1 MRKLLIGLILVVVIA
16 LAGATYILPTYISNQ
31 ISGRIERSLQT
42 DSVSANI
49 ETSPSFMM
57 LFGQVDN
64 IDIEATNIKLDK
76 VNLNE
81 LSLKGE
87 NIEISVQDLLLARR
101 LVINS
106 ADNLTITGLIDE
118 NNLAQLLA
126 KEVDKISD
134 IAVKIT
140 PDNVEAIE
148 NLMTKEATGKIS
160 FLGQEATINVKGII
174 VVEGKNLL
182 FRITDANTENRLF
195 GKIGISFTK
204 DIFLVST
211 DKLPL
216 EGAKFTRVEQQNGQ
230 VLIEAGIN
238 K

>member
-1 MRKLLIGLILVVVIA
+1 MNLQKLLIGLILVVVIA

-42 DSVSANI
+42 DSVNANI

-140 PDNVEAIE
+140 PDNVEA
-148 NLMTKEATGKIS
+148 TGKIS

>member
-1 MRKLLIGLILVVVIA
+1 MRKLLIGLILVVVIV

-140 PDNVEAIE
+140 PDNVE
-148 NLMTKEATGKIS
+148 TTGKIS

>member
-1 MRKLLIGLILVVVIA
+1 MRKLLIGLILVVVVA

-140 PDNVEAIE
+140 PDNVEA
-148 NLMTKEATGKIS
+148 TGKIS

>member
-42 DSVSANI
+42 DSVNANI

-64 IDIEATNIKLDK
+64 INIEATNIKLDK

-106 ADNLTITGLIDE
+106 ADNLIITGLIDE

-140 PDNVEAIE
+140 PDNV
-148 NLMTKEATGKIS
+148 EATGKIS

>member
-1 MRKLLIGLILVVVIA
+1 MRKLLIGLILVVVVA

-31 ISGRIERSLQT
+31 VSGRIERSLQT
-42 DSVSANI
+42 DSVNANI

-140 PDNVEAIE
+140 PDNVEA
-148 NLMTKEATGKIS
+148 TGKIS

>member
-16 LAGATYILPTYISNQ
+16 LAGAIYILPTYISNQ

-140 PDNVEAIE
+140 PDNVEA
-148 NLMTKEATGKIS
+148 TGKIS

-182 FRITDANTENRLF
+182 FRITDATTENRLF

-204 DIFLVST
+204 DICLVST

>member
-64 IDIEATNIKLDK
+64 IDIEVTNIKLDK

-140 PDNVEAIE
+140 PDNV
-148 NLMTKEATGKIS
+148 EATGKIS

>member
-16 LAGATYILPTYISNQ
+16 LAGVTYILPTYISNQ

-106 ADNLTITGLIDE
+106 ADSLTITGIIDE

-134 IAVKIT
+134 IVVKIT
-140 PDNVEAIE
+140 PDNV
-148 NLMTKEATGKIS
+148 EATGKIS

-182 FRITDANTENRLF
+182 FRITDANTQNSLF

-230 VLIEAGIN
+230 VLIEAGVN

>member
-42 DSVSANI
+42 DSVNANI

-106 ADNLTITGLIDE
+106 DDNLIITGLIDE

-140 PDNVEAIE
+140 PDNV
-148 NLMTKEATGKIS
+148 EATGKIS

>member
-1 MRKLLIGLILVVVIA
+1 MRKLLIGLILVVVVA
-16 LAGATYILPTYISNQ
+16 LAGVTYILPTYISNQ

-140 PDNVEAIE
+140 PDNVEA
-148 NLMTKEATGKIS
+148 TGKIS

-230 VLIEAGIN
+230 VLIEQASISN

>member
-1 MRKLLIGLILVVVIA
+1 LRKLLIGLILVVVIA
-16 LAGATYILPTYISNQ
+16 LAGATYISNQ

-76 VNLNE
+76 VNLNK

-140 PDNVEAIE
+140 PDNV
-148 NLMTKEATGKIS
+148 EATGKIS

>member
-16 LAGATYILPTYISNQ
+16 LAGATYILSTYISNQ

-76 VNLNE
+76 VNLNK

-140 PDNVEAIE
+140 PDNV
-148 NLMTKEATGKIS
+148 EATGKIS

>member
-1 MRKLLIGLILVVVIA
+1 MRKLLMGLILVVVIA

-106 ADNLTITGLIDE
+106 ADNLIITGLIDE

-140 PDNVEAIE
+140 PDNV
-148 NLMTKEATGKIS
+148 EATGKIS

>member
-31 ISGRIERSLQT
+31 ISGRIERSVQT

-76 VNLNE
+76 VNLNK

-140 PDNVEAIE
+140 PDNV
-148 NLMTKEATGKIS
+148 EATGKIS

>member
-31 ISGRIERSLQT
+31 ISGRIERSLKT
-42 DSVSANI
+42 DSVNANI

-140 PDNVEAIE
+140 PDNVEA
-148 NLMTKEATGKIS
+148 TGKIS

>member
-42 DSVSANI
+42 DSVNADI

-140 PDNVEAIE
+140 PDNVEA
-148 NLMTKEATGKIS
+148 TGKIS

>member
-1 MRKLLIGLILVVVIA
+1 MNLRKLLIGLILVVLIA

-140 PDNVEAIE
+140 PDNVEA
-148 NLMTKEATGKIS
+148 TGKIS

>member
-140 PDNVEAIE
+140 PDNVEA
-148 NLMTKEATGKIS
+148 TGKIS

-211 DKLPL
+211 VNLPL
-216 EGAKFTRVEQQNGQ
+216 AGAKFTRVEQQNGQ

>member
-42 DSVSANI
+42 DSVNANI

-64 IDIEATNIKLDK
+64 LDIEATNIKLDK

-140 PDNVEAIE
+140 PDNV
-148 NLMTKEATGKIS
+148 EATGKIS

>member
-1 MRKLLIGLILVVVIA
+1 MRKLLIGLILVVVVA

-64 IDIEATNIKLDK
+64 IDIEAINIKLDK

-140 PDNVEAIE
+140 PDNV
-148 NLMTKEATGKIS
+148 EATGKIS

>member
-140 PDNVEAIE
+140 PDNVEA
-148 NLMTKEATGKIS
+148 TGKIS

-204 DIFLVST
+204 DIFLVSI

>member
-76 VNLNE
+76 VNLNK

-106 ADNLTITGLIDE
+106 ADNLTITGLIDK

-140 PDNVEAIE
+140 PDNV
-148 NLMTKEATGKIS
+148 EATGKIS

>member
-1 MRKLLIGLILVVVIA
+1 MRKLLIGLILVVIIA

-31 ISGRIERSLQT
+31 ISGRIERSLQI

-140 PDNVEAIE
+140 PDNVEA
-148 NLMTKEATGKIS
+148 TGKIS

>member
-49 ETSPSFMM
+49 ETSPSFMI

-140 PDNVEAIE
+140 PDNVEA
-148 NLMTKEATGKIS
+148 TGKIS

>member
-1 MRKLLIGLILVVVIA
+1 LRKLLIGLILVVVIA

-31 ISGRIERSLQT
+31 ISGRIERNLQT

-118 NNLAQLLA
+118 KNLAQLLA

-140 PDNVEAIE
+140 PDNV
-148 NLMTKEATGKIS
+148 EATGKIS

>member
-118 NNLAQLLA
+118 NNLVQLLA

-140 PDNVEAIE
+140 PDNV
-148 NLMTKEATGKIS
+148 EATGKIS

-230 VLIEAGIN
+230 VLIEASIN

>member
-1 MRKLLIGLILVVVIA
+1 MRKLLIGLILVVVVA

-106 ADNLTITGLIDE
+106 ADNLIITGLIDE

-140 PDNVEAIE
+140 PDNV
-148 NLMTKEATGKIS
+148 EATGKIS

>member
-1 MRKLLIGLILVVVIA
+1 MNLRKLLIGLILVVVIA

-42 DSVSANI
+42 DSVNANI

-140 PDNVEAIE
+140 PDNVEA
-148 NLMTKEATGKIS
+148 TGKIS

-216 EGAKFTRVEQQNGQ
+216 EGVKFTRVEQQNGQ

>member
-126 KEVDKISD
+126 KEVDKISN

-140 PDNVEAIE
+140 PDNV
-148 NLMTKEATGKIS
+148 EATGKIS

>member
-81 LSLKGE
+81 LSLEGE

-140 PDNVEAIE
+140 PDNV
-148 NLMTKEATGKIS
+148 EATGKIS

>member
-31 ISGRIERSLQT
+31 ISGRIERSLQI

-140 PDNVEAIE
+140 PDNVEA
-148 NLMTKEATGKIS
+148 TGKIS

>member
-42 DSVSANI
+42 DSVNANI

-140 PDNVEAIE
+140 PDNVEA
-148 NLMTKEATGKIS
+148 TGKIS

-174 VVEGKNLL
+174 VVERKNLL

>member
-57 LFGQVDN
+57 LFGQIDN

-140 PDNVEAIE
+140 PDNV
-148 NLMTKEATGKIS
+148 EATGKIS

>member
-87 NIEISVQDLLLARR
+87 NIEISVQDLLLTRR

-140 PDNVEAIE
+140 PDNV
-148 NLMTKEATGKIS
+148 EATGKIS

>member
-140 PDNVEAIE
+140 PDNVEA
-148 NLMTKEATGKIS
+148 TGKIS

-216 EGAKFTRVEQQNGQ
+216 
-230 VLIEAGIN
+230 
-238 K
+238 

>member
-76 VNLNE
+76 VNLNK

-126 KEVDKISD
+126 KEVDKISG

-140 PDNVEAIE
+140 PDNV
-148 NLMTKEATGKIS
+148 EATGKIS

>member
-1 MRKLLIGLILVVVIA
+1 MRKLLIGLILVVVVA

-76 VNLNE
+76 VNLNK

-140 PDNVEAIE
+140 PDNV
-148 NLMTKEATGKIS
+148 EATGKIS

>member
-1 MRKLLIGLILVVVIA
+1 MRKLLIGLILVVIIA

-134 IAVKIT
+134 ITVKIT
-140 PDNVEAIE
+140 PDNV
-148 NLMTKEATGKIS
+148 EATGKIS

>member
-1 MRKLLIGLILVVVIA
+1 MRKLLMGLILVVVIA

-42 DSVSANI
+42 DSVRADI

-134 IAVKIT
+134 ITVKIT
-140 PDNVEAIE
+140 PDNVEA
-148 NLMTKEATGKIS
+148 TGKVS
-160 FLGQEATINVKGII
+160 FLGQEATINVKGIV

-195 GKIGISFTK
+195 GKIGISLTK
-204 DIFLVST
+204 DVFLVSA

-230 VLIEAGIN
+230 ILIEAGVN

>member
-1 MRKLLIGLILVVVIA
+1 MRKLLIGLILVVIIA
-16 LAGATYILPTYISNQ
+16 LAGATYILPTYLSYL
-31 ISGRIERSLQT
+31 ISGRIERILQT

-57 LFGQVDN
+57 LIGQVDN

-140 PDNVEAIE
+140 PDNVEA
-148 NLMTKEATGKIS
+148 TGKIS